1 MSNQSF
7 LPNADMSTSKAAFE
21 LGVYSF
27 AELTPDLVTGE
38 TVSPAQ
44 RLHNLIETME
54 LADQVGL
61 DVFGIGEHHRPEFL
75 ASAPVVILAAAAA
88 RTKRIRLSTAVT
100 VLSSDD
106 PVRVFQDFATLD
118 LLSDGRA
125 EIMAGR
131 GSFIESFPL
140 FGYDLHDYNALF
152 AEKLDL
158 LLKLRESEKVT
169 WSGVHRPALQ
179 NLGVYPRPL
188 QPTLPIWIAVGGTP
202 ESVIRAGTLAL
213 PMALAIIGGMPERFV
228 PMVDLYRQAA
238 SAAGHDP
245 AQLPV
250 SINSH
255 GFIADSVRQA
265 ADDYYPTA
273 TVLMNKIGR
282 ERGWSPASRQQLEAG
297 RTLRGADFVGSPNEI
312 IEKILFQHELFGH
325 QRLLLQ
331 LGVGTIAHTKVM
343 RAIELLGTQV
353 APVVRQEIARR
364 TASATAADVSV

>member
-1 MSNQSF
+1 
-7 LPNADMSTSKAAFE
+7 
-21 LGVYSF
+21 
-27 AELTPDLVTGE
+27 
-38 TVSPAQ
+38 
-44 RLHNLIETME
+44 
-54 LADQVGL
+54 
-61 DVFGIGEHHRPEFL
+61 
-75 ASAPVVILAAAAA
+75 
-88 RTKRIRLSTAVT
+88 
-100 VLSSDD
+100 
-106 PVRVFQDFATLD
+106 
-118 LLSDGRA
+118 
-125 EIMAGR
+125 
-131 GSFIESFPL
+131 
-140 FGYDLHDYNALF
+140 
-152 AEKLDL
+152 
-158 LLKLRESEKVT
+158 LKLRESEKVT

-238 SAAGHDP
+238 SDAGHDP

-364 TASATAADVSV
+364 TAASTATEVAMAVS